1 MLDAE
6 TFHGF
11 ILNSN
16 TSLPISQLGGTFT
29 FMETADSGTSHIIK
43 GQSLNVLTISLR
55 FPN

>member
-29 FMETADSGTSHIIK
+29 FMETSDSGTSHIIK
-43 GQSLNVLTISLR
+43 GQSLNAPAIFLW
-55 FPN
+55 P